1 MHARFGLEAEIAAVE
16 ARLLRAVAAREP
28 LLQELAEY
36 VIGAGGKR
44 IRPLAALLAFRAAG
58 GRDEDLDPVID
69 IATGLELIHTATL
82 MHDDINDGAK
92 TRRGRDS
99 AHRRYGPA
107 LALIGGDFLFTQG
120 FQISGRFDRT
130 IVDWTADACRSL
142 AEGEFLQAR
151 FLNDPSIEIEDY
163 LTLVE
168 RKTACFIATGI
179 RIGAYLAGADQ
190 KTVDGLYRYG
200 VNLGIA
206 FQIVDDVLDVAGDA
220 GRTGKR
226 IGIDIRDGNPTL
238 PSILTVRGSTEGSGR
253 LVQILKTP
261 ERGDDDVS
269 AALQIIRE
277 SGALD
282 EARAL
287 AAEYGARARKEAEV
301 VTDDFRRTQLL
312 DLVDLVVDR
321 DL

>member
-1 MHARFGLEAEIAAVE
+1 MHARFGLDAEITAVE
-16 ARLLRAVAAREP
+16 TRLLDAVRAREP

-36 VIGAGGKR
+36 VISAGGKR
-44 IRPLAALLAFRAAG
+44 VRPLAALLAYRAAG
-58 GRDEDLDPVID
+58 GGEEGIGDVVE

-82 MHDDINDGAK
+82 VHDDINDGARL
-92 TRRGRDS
+92 RRGREA
-99 AHRRYGPA
+99 AHRRYGVA
-107 LALIGGDFLFTQG
+107 HALIGGDFLFAKG

-130 IVDWTADACRSL
+130 IVDWTADACQKL

-151 FLNDPSIEIEDY
+151 FLNDPSISIEDY

-179 RIGAYLAGADQ
+179 RIGARLAGAPPDI
-190 KTVDGLYRYG
+190 VDGLYRYG

-206 FQIVDDVLDVAGDA
+206 FQIVDDVLDVAGDD
-220 GRTGKR
+220 GKTGKR

-238 PSILTVRGSTEGSGR
+238 PSILTMRQDGSNSGR
-253 LVQILKTP
+253 LVQILRADQ
-261 ERGDDDVS
+261 RGDDDVR
-269 AALQIIRE
+269 AALQIIRD

-287 AAEYGARARKEAEV
+287 AREYGERARREAEV
-301 VTDDFRRTQLL
+301 VADSAARRHLVE
-312 DLVDLVVDR
+312 LVDLVVDR